1 MYRLAGDMTDL
12 KLLFNDLVLLEIELW
27 NALEA
32 RLQAELRIGTATFQ
46 TLDVIARVEDCR
58 VGDVV
63 RELSITVGGASKTI
77 DRIEKAGLCTRTPHP
92 TDRRSSVIALTR
104 EGRRVLTAADR
115 VVAAELE
122 QRIGAVLSARSI
134 DQLGRTIKRLRAV
147 G

>member
-1 MYRLAGDMTDL
+1 MTDL
-12 KLLFNDLVLLEIELW
+12 KLLFNELVRLEIELW
-27 NALEA
+27 DAVDA
-32 RLQAELRIGTATFQ
+32 RLQAELGVGAGTFQ

-77 DRIEKAGLCTRTPHP
+77 DRLEQAGLCARTPHP
-92 TDRRSSVIALTR
+92 SDRRSSVIALTR
-104 EGRRVLTAADR
+104 EGERVRKRADK

-122 QRIGAVLSARSI
+122 QRIGAVLSTRAI
-134 DQLGRTIKRLRAV
+134 DQLGRTVARLRAV